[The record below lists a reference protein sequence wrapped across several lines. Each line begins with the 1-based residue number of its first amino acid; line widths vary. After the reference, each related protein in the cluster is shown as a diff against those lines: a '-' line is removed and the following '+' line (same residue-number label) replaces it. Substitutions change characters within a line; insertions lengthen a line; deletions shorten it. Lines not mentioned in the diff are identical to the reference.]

1 VELAVCWKHRP
12 SSPASTISSTRSTGF
27 LRRTDSIID
36 RLADY
41 LHATGRDQ
49 PQPRAQLATGDTLA
63 RQLER

>member
-1 VELAVCWKHRP
+1 METPAQLARVDDLLNVLD
-12 SSPASTISSTRSTGF
+12 GF
-27 LRRTDSIID
+27 LRRADAID